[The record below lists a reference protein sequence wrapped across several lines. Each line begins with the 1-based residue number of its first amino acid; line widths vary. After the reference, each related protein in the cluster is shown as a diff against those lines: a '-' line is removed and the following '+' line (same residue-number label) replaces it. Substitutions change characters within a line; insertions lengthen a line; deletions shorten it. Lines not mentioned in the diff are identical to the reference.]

1 MSKRDTRDAGFV
13 SASLGAAVPDSIKSD
28 PTPVRLSFEPFG
40 RRRVGDPD
48 PYAPGYQ
55 RLDGC
60 IRHTE
65 RTVAD
70 GYEMVHYRDVSGRDF
85 ILAPGEAF
93 RSTGEIPDG
102 LGDEMALSDYS
113 LVLGRERADGNGY
126 IPVGIYPV
134 LLLPE

>member
-1 MSKRDTRDAGFV
+1 MNKRDTRDAGFV
-13 SASLGAAVPDSIKSD
+13 PASLGAAAPDSIKSA

-48 PYAPGYQ
+48 PDAPGYQ
-55 RLDGC
+55 RLDGH
-60 IRHTE
+60 IRHAQRAVSSGHE
-65 RTVAD
+65 I
-70 GYEMVHYRDVSGRDF
+70 VHCRDVAGRDF
-85 ILAPGEAF
+85 ILAPGAAF

-102 LGDEMALSDYS
+102 LSDEMALSDYH
-113 LVLGRERADGNGY
+113 LVLGRKRADGDGY